1 MFVWKLKLMNSEK
14 YNFISR
20 NKNKRNSVTFKLTT
34 NELDVEQVMKYFQQW
49 SENNGN
55 LKLIT
60 NFLKLEGIAL
70 RQNK

>member
-1 MFVWKLKLMNSEK
+1 MNSEK